1 MVVRIGC
8 SMTNKETSS
17 MSDFFSRYNQQAKD
31 DLAIIDIAITNLYK
45 AMKRAKQ
52 HALENGIDVKPFLR
66 LSSVY
71 HEIDRTHAHI
81 YTALQQFKLD
91 IRTILI
97 EVFDMY
103 LYVDTLYRLYKL
115 NGYSQFE
122 QEIYNLYV
130 LSKYIYDWTFRK
142 HQAINAGGL

>member
-1 MVVRIGC
+1 
-8 SMTNKETSS
+8 
-17 MSDFFSRYNQQAKD
+17 
-31 DLAIIDIAITNLYK
+31 
-45 AMKRAKQ
+45 MKNAKQ
-52 HALENGIDVKPFLR
+52 HALENGIDVKSFLR

-81 YTALQQFKLD
+81 YTTLQQFKLY

-103 LYVDTLYRLYKL
+103 LHVDTLYRLYKL
-115 NGYSQFE
+115 NGYSQLE

-130 LSKYIYDWTFRK
+130 LSKHLYDWTLKK